1 MARQTGIKRPLSALS
16 GSSRSK
22 SAASGFGSK
31 AALDQVLQVSWRL
44 SSTDCFQTENSLVSL
59 FGNDRFCSFT

>member
-31 AALDQVLQVSWRL
+31 AALDQVLLVIVVNGR
-44 SSTDCFQTENSLVSL
+44 CFQTGNSLVSL